1 MEYKSVGLDTND
13 ITRVWGVADNYQMAK
28 FQARV
33 EAEEYVKGRPDTGPL
48 VDWTF
53 VAVHDVSPFQNKK
66 EEENDS

>member
-1 MEYKSVGLDTND
+1 
-13 ITRVWGVADNYQMAK
+13 MAK